1 MPHIG
6 NIPSCVQSV
15 CLQQTY
21 RSECFLRHS
30 LTASSIAGSKTQNN
44 TLAVTAGTLFWLKK
58 KQFENRF
65 KNVLKLRS
73 LRFSRVSE
81 LPKRQETL
89 FWIDIV
95 LAHVRKNSRVPVAR
109 VRIQFLFIFCCEGCV
124 AQQQISLR
132 RVPWSLK
139 HRLVDHT
146 DS

>member
-1 MPHIG
+1 VFKVSAFSRHTEV
-6 NIPSCVQSV
+6 NV
-15 CLQQTY
+15 
-21 RSECFLRHS
+21 LRHS

-89 FWIDIV
+89 F
-95 LAHVRKNSRVPVAR
+95 
-109 VRIQFLFIFCCEGCV
+109 
-124 AQQQISLR
+124 
-132 RVPWSLK
+132 
-139 HRLVDHT
+139 
-146 DS
+146 